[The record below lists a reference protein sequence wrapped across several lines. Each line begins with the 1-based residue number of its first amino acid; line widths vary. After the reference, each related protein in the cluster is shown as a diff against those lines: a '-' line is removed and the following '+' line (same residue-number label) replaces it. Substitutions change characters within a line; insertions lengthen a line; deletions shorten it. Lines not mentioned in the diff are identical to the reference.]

1 METKLKSQLK
11 KMKAFRDII
20 MKIEDKIE
28 DILFGSRSKLITKVI
43 TIAAA
48 IYIIGIIIA
57 GVLTKII

>member
-1 METKLKSQLK
+1 
-11 KMKAFRDII
+11 

-28 DILFGSRSKLITKVI
+28 DILFGSKSNRITKVI